1 MLINLLYYIA
11 LVTLKSIRAITVQ
24 ISHAWLFIITLT
36 NLKIETELRYNNI
49 VKDIYIYFQ
58 EQVLID
64 AATI

>member
-1 MLINLLYYIA
+1 MLINLLYNIA

-36 NLKIETELRYNNI
+36 NLKIEKELRYNNI